1 MSLYFDRWYRVYEL
15 HIRLCYSKD
24 VSNAW
29 DHKNHINMSQK
40 CHFWKLL
47 GATRSPVA
55 RETGGSIR
63 GAAFQLRR
71 LKTKGKF
78 NTLTRNK
85 VTLISVSSR
94 HCPHWENILVYQKIL
109 FSEVVNRLLAM
120 RRRPLLSEPLQ
131 INHLHSYILQYQLQF
146 LKALQHDTSGLLWEN
161 KGQAGPALHLLCKD
175 L

>member
-1 MSLYFDRWYRVYEL
+1 MGLHDEGIIYAKVLSVFTKPLGETMNVLLLYFDRWNQVYEL

-29 DHKNHINMSQK
+29 DHKNPINMSQK
-40 CHFWKLL
+40 GHFWKPP
-47 GATRSPVA
+47 GATRTPVA

-94 HCPHWENILVYQKIL
+94 HCPHCENTLVYQKIL

-120 RRRPLLSEPLQ
+120 RRGHCSLNR
-131 INHLHSYILQYQLQF
+131 F
-146 LKALQHDTSGLLWEN
+146 R
-161 KGQAGPALHLLCKD
+161 
-175 L
+175 